1 MQCSIG
7 GRQSLQIGYETDMRD
22 ITQEIIQQN
31 HKTPVSDEQSEL
43 LSVIVPI
50 YNIAPYMERGVS
62 SLCNQT
68 YRNLEIILVDDGSTD
83 ESGTRCDDFAKKD
96 ARVKVIHRPNGGLSA
111 ARNTGFAAATGAL
124 IAFMDGDD
132 FVDPEMYARMIS
144 AMTFADAQAAVC
156 RYKRVY
162 RDHTEDI
169 STDRV
174 VLLEGMETLQVFLE
188 ERKEFDIQNAAW
200 NKLYRREVI
209 DDLRFPEGK
218 KYEDI
223 VYTTKAL
230 SRPKRCVYLD
240 RAYYNYIIDR
250 EGSIMNAAN
259 PADILADQ
267 IPAYQEKTKFL
278 ESLGQDV
285 LTDTHRYFFY
295 KRLLLFYNDIRKAH
309 RKDWKEYR
317 LQMTDVIRKEAGADP
332 NVRAK
337 AYACPVANPNEQKKM
352 SLFLRSP
359 NLYWIFMRMN
369 ETFVLPIKERRKK
382 C

>member
-1 MQCSIG
+1 
-7 GRQSLQIGYETDMRD
+7 MRD

-317 LQMTDVIRKEAGADP
+317 LQMTDVIRKEAGADA